1 MLAFMAHLARDY
13 SGESLKIQHRFLNV
27 HLIPLVRYAESVCP
41 GLMTSRMAWAD
52 TVVVKPK
59 YFEVKDPALAKLI
72 AELPERVEIPEDT
85 VNPVRS
91 LPELVKKIL
100 FTKSPAEYYEKG
112 LAPDKWRFNGVTP
125 NVVQLGD
132 SSLGN
137 WPLLSWLGASQTYF
151 DTTAKIAKTGKKHN
165 FEAPYIFW

>member
-1 MLAFMAHLARDY
+1 
-13 SGESLKIQHRFLNV
+13 
-27 HLIPLVRYAESVCP
+27 
-41 GLMTSRMAWAD
+41 
-52 TVVVKPK
+52 VK
-59 YFEVKDPALAKLI
+59 
-72 AELPERVEIPEDT
+72 
-85 VNPVRS
+85 S

-137 WPLLSWLGASQTYF
+137 WPLLSWLGATQAYF
-151 DTTAKIAKTGKKHN
+151 DTPAKIVKTGKKHN
-165 FEAPYIFW
+165 FEVPYIVW

>member
-1 MLAFMAHLARDY
+1 M
-13 SGESLKIQHRFLNV
+13 K
-27 HLIPLVRYAESVCP
+27 
-41 GLMTSRMAWAD
+41 
-52 TVVVKPK
+52 
-59 YFEVKDPALAKLI
+59 
-72 AELPERVEIPEDT
+72 
-85 VNPVRS
+85 S

-137 WPLLSWLGASQTYF
+137 WPLLSWLGAAQAYF
-151 DTTAKIAKTGKKHN
+151 DTPAKIIKTGKKHN
-165 FEAPYIFW
+165 FEVAYIVW